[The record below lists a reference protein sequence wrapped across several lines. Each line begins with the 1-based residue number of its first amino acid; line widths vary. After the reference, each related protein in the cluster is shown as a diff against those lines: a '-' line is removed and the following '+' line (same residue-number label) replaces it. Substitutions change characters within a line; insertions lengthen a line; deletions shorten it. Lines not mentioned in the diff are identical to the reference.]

1 MTDLDDMLDHH
12 SLITSKLKEEIMIPM
27 KGIYKYGST
36 MQYVIPLEVLS
47 LMPITFR
54 MLNIVGTGGLEITYR
69 KMDLHKLTTD
79 FRKVE
84 ASVFLTTYSK
94 LKIFIEALKEA
105 MKAYCRKC
113 QFAELNELS
122 SGGSY
127 CTKRDTF
134 IRSNRVFL
142 PFNMFV
148 NGKWESSK
156 NCSLFQEK
164 E

>member
-1 MTDLDDMLDHH
+1 MTELDNLLDHH

-27 KGIYKYGST
+27 EGIYRYGST
-36 MQYVIPLEVLS
+36 MQYVIPLEVLT

-69 KMDLHKLTTD
+69 KMELNKLTTD
-79 FRKVE
+79 FKKVKSDE
-84 ASVFLTTYSK
+84 LFSTYPH
-94 LKIFIEALKEA
+94 LKIFIQSIQPEINAD
-105 MKAYCRKC
+105 CRKC

-122 SGGSY
+122 SDGSH

-134 IRSNRVFL
+134 IRGHGVFL
-142 PFNMFV
+142 PFNMFI
-148 NGKWESSK
+148 NGEWESSE
-156 NCSLFQEK
+156 NCTLFHEL